1 MTDLEKILTDI
12 SVDTLPL
19 LELESAFDKIAT
31 ELLRNTKLVAG
42 ESTFLIKE
50 IESYFDSVHYRH
62 HDPYAH
68 SNQYKTEPRQAEF
81 GEWYFHR
88 FKTPAA
94 YLKNKH
100 RGLDITFGNKR
111 HMNYGGILIRQIEN
125 IGTNKC
131 TEGISN
137 IVKEIID
144 NIGIE
149 EVARLATG
157 KGKFV
162 FDSASPL
169 RLEVHSNS
177 LNAPI
182 YKGKRH
188 NIFYPESEEEMKY
201 FEKYYCYFN
210 HLDAK
215 LVAQ

>member
-1 MTDLEKILTDI
+1 MTDLEKILKDI

-19 LELESAFDKIAT
+19 IELERALDKIAT

-50 IESYFDSVHYRH
+50 IEFYFDSVHYRH

-68 SNQYKTEPRQAEF
+68 SNQYKTEPRQGEF

-88 FKTPAA
+88 FKIPAS

-111 HMNYGGILIRQIEN
+111 HLNYGGILIRQIQN
-125 IGTNKC
+125 IRTNKC

-144 NIGIE
+144 NIGID
-149 EVARLATG
+149 EVARLATE

-162 FDSASPL
+162 FDSGSPL
-169 RLEVHSNS
+169 RLEVHKSS
-177 LNAPI
+177 LKEPI
-182 YKGKRH
+182 YKCKRH
-188 NIFYPESEEEMKY
+188 NIFTPESEQEVKY

-215 LVAQ
+215 LVTQ